1 MPILQL
7 LFWECIIVLIPVH
20 TLLAGDTNSLEKR
33 IRLWKESVVN
43 LYAEKRLRISSRV
56 DIKTPEFYEIVA
68 IGIPCLKQLIIMQ
81 KSDSSLTVFLPL
93 ITKVHADNY
102 FCNAEKVYIWID
114 YPSYCY
120 TPQYLWKSKGIKNQ
134 ENFWTYWWNEGRK
147 FTPEIFKR
155 KYEAYQTAKNSGKNN
170 ELEKTYIKLQ
180 NMGIIILPKLL
191 EKIESGNKELIPMF
205 KYLSD
210 QKNLKTVEDCKT
222 WWKENKIKYK
232 DLLDY

>member
-7 LFWECIIVLIPVH
+7 LFLECIIVLIPVH

-147 FTPEIFKR
+147 FTPEIFNGNMKHIR
-155 KYEAYQTAKNSGKNN
+155 QQ
-170 ELEKTYIKLQ
+170 KTPARI
-180 NMGIIILPKLL
+180 M
-191 EKIESGNKELIPMF
+191 S
-205 KYLSD
+205 
-210 QKNLKTVEDCKT
+210 LKKHT
-222 WWKENKIKYK
+222 
-232 DLLDY
+232 